1 MSSNGNDDFA
11 SMKEVLFRRYKRSI
25 EEDIR
30 LPDLILI
37 DGGKG
42 QVNIAA
48 KVLAKL
54 GILNKIDL
62 IGLAKGRSE
71 KKIGRRT
78 CRIVDYEYVVKP
90 NQKNI

>member
-1 MSSNGNDDFA
+1 M
-11 SMKEVLFRRYKRSI
+11 
-25 EEDIR
+25 
-30 LPDLILI
+30 ILI

-78 CRIVDYEYVVKP
+78 GRIVDYEYVVKP
-90 NQKNI
+90 NQKNKQQTKATVNYESTLEDNFDGNFEGKFEGNVE